1 MIKAENLSKTFD
13 GVPAL
18 TDLNLCVQKGSIY
31 GLIGINGAGKTT
43 VINLLAGILKPDAG
57 YVLMEG
63 EPVYDN
69 PPLKEKIG
77 LISDALWFP
86 AGSSLNSLARVYS
99 KIYRDWDQE
108 NFMEMISLFK
118 LDTGKHLRSFSKGM
132 KKQAAFALALA
143 AKPSCLLLDEPID
156 GLDPLVRKTVWGF
169 IVDQVAER
177 QMSVLISSHNLRELE
192 GICDDIGI
200 LHHGRMKLQQDL
212 DAVKHSMHK
221 VQISFG
227 KEGCPKGLTDS
238 LQILHR
244 EQKGSVELWVV
255 RGSLQ
260 KIREV
265 ISASGGTP
273 IVFDILPL
281 TLEEIFIY
289 ELGGADYAVKDI
301 VL

>member
-1 MIKAENLSKTFD
+1 
-13 GVPAL
+13 
-18 TDLNLCVQKGSIY
+18 
-31 GLIGINGAGKTT
+31 
-43 VINLLAGILKPDAG
+43 
-57 YVLMEG
+57 
-63 EPVYDN
+63 
-69 PPLKEKIG
+69 
-77 LISDALWFP
+77 
-86 AGSSLNSLARVYS
+86 
-99 KIYRDWDQE
+99 
-108 NFMEMISLFK
+108 
-118 LDTGKHLRSFSKGM
+118 
-132 KKQAAFALALA
+132 
-143 AKPSCLLLDEPID
+143 
-156 GLDPLVRKTVWGF
+156 
-169 IVDQVAER
+169 
-177 QMSVLISSHNLRELE
+177 MSVLISSHNLRELE

-289 ELGGADYAVKDI
+289 ELGGEDDEI
-301 VL
+301 NQIFL